1 MINFGNIAEPKKNA
15 AVPATIVDIYAKTVV
30 PKSTLPE
37 FLPRVA
43 IPGTMNAIIISGITN
58 DKKLPNNALKVEKIL
73 TGKVIFVLLQTSPN
87 PIPSINAKKIRFI
100 KDKFFKIM
108 PP

>member
-1 MINFGNIAEPKKNA
+1 MC
-15 AVPATIVDIYAKTVV
+15 TIK
-30 PKSTLPE
+30 
-37 FLPRVA
+37 
-43 IPGTMNAIIISGITN
+43 AIIISGITN
-58 DKKLPNNALKVEKIL
+58 DKKLPNNELKVEKIL